1 MSDPV
6 EVEEAVRCAR
16 CGGEFV
22 DGDACPLCGAL
33 RAEVPCDEDP
43 SRAAHSRCVICGR
56 ALCDSAPEA
65 GRPALCAEHSAVPV
79 IEGWS
84 QVYTTGAEIEAHLI
98 VENLRAEGI
107 DAQLYTQRDRS
118 FPVDVGELSIARVL
132 VPVWEHEQ
140 ALQTI
145 RERMDTEG
153 EVLFA
158 CPSCG
163 EAYEPGTSQCAACG
177 APLAA

>member
-1 MSDPV
+1 LTESAVGD
-6 EVEEAVRCAR
+6 EGVRCER

-33 RAEVPCDEDP
+33 RAEVPCDDDP
-43 SRAAHSRCVICGR
+43 TRAAHSRCVICGR
-56 ALCDSAPEA
+56 ALCDGRSEA
-65 GRPALCAEHSAVPV
+65 ARAALCDEHRSVPV

-84 QVYTTGAEIEAHLI
+84 QVYTTSVEMEAQLI

-107 DAQLYTQRDRS
+107 DAQIYAQTDRS
-118 FPVDVGELSIARVL
+118 FPVDLGELSIARVL

-145 RERMDTEG
+145 QERMDTEG

-163 EAYEPGTSQCAACG
+163 EAYEPGAADCASCG

>member
-1 MSDPV
+1 VSDTV
-6 EVEEAVRCAR
+6 ELDDVVRCER

-33 RAEVPCDEDP
+33 RAEVPCEDAP
-43 SRAAHSRCVICGR
+43 GRPAHSRCVICSRTVCEGLPD
-56 ALCDSAPEA
+56 AA
-65 GRPALCAEHSAVPV
+65 RPALCAEHQGIPV

-84 QVYTTGAEIEAHLI
+84 QVYTTNVELEAQLI

-107 DAQLYTQRDRS
+107 DAQLYSQTDRS
-118 FPVDVGELSIARVL
+118 FPVDLGELSIARVL
-132 VPVWEHEQ
+132 VPVWEHSQ

-145 RERMDTEG
+145 QERMDTEG

-163 EAYEPGTSQCAACG
+163 EAYEPGAEACASCG

>member
-1 MSDPV
+1 MSETV
-6 EVEEAVRCAR
+6 EVDDAVRCER

-33 RAEVPCDEDP
+33 RAEVPCEDDP
-43 SRAAHSRCVICGR
+43 GRPAHSRCVICAR
-56 ALCDSAPEA
+56 AVCEGLPDAA
-65 GRPALCAEHSAVPV
+65 RPALCVAHAGIPV

-84 QVYTTGAEIEAHLI
+84 QVYTTSVELEAQLI

-107 DAQLYTQRDRS
+107 DAQLYAQTDRS
-118 FPVDVGELSIARVL
+118 FPVDLGELSIARVL
-132 VPVWEHEQ
+132 VPVWEHQ
-140 ALQTI
+140 LALQMI
-145 RERMDTEG
+145 QERMDTEG

-163 EAYEPGTSQCAACG
+163 EAYEPGATACASCG